1 MASVDIG
8 CPRLEEA
15 AARRWDSGSSEGHR
29 KRLARVGVQCGRGSY
44 FLSVLGADPGETWDL
59 KVKYGNIA
67 LLLAEG
73 ALRCIDHSI

>member
-1 MASVDIG
+1 MLQDLG
-8 CPRLEEA
+8 LY
-15 AARRWDSGSSEGHR
+15 EGHR
-29 KRLARVGVQCGRGSY
+29 YRLVCVGDQFGRGSY
-44 FLSVLGADPGETWDL
+44 FLSVLVADPGETWDL

>member
-1 MASVDIG
+1 MG
-8 CPRLEEA
+8 CPRQEKVS
-15 AARRWDSGSSEGHR
+15 ARRRDSGSSEGHR
-29 KRLARVGVQCGRGSY
+29 WRLVRVGFQCGHASY

>member
-1 MASVDIG
+1 MG
-8 CPRLEEA
+8 CPRQEAA
-15 AARRWDSGSSEGHR
+15 AARRRDMSSSAGPR
-29 KRLARVGVQCGRGSY
+29 WRLVRVGFQCGRGSY

>member
-1 MASVDIG
+1 MG
-8 CPRLEEA
+8 CPRQKKA
-15 AARRWDSGSSEGHR
+15 SARGRDSGSFEGHR
-29 KRLARVGVQCGRGSY
+29 RRLVRVGFQCGRASY

-59 KVKYGNIA
+59 RVKYGNIA